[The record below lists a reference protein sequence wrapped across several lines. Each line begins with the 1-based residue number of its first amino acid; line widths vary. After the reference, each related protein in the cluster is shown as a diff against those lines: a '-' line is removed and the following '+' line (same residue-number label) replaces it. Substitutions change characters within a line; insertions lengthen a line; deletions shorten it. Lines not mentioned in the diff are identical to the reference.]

1 MSEGSVTRAYVIT
14 TGTLF
19 GLLTI
24 VHIWR
29 VVVERD
35 LATDPAY
42 LGITAIAAAM
52 AVWSWRV
59 VSRLSSQSGVGQS

>member
-1 MSEGSVTRAYVIT
+1 MKSYVAT

-29 VVVERD
+29 
-35 LATDPAY
+35 ATQEKQLVTEPWY
-42 LGITAIAAAM
+42 ILITVAAAVLC
-52 AVWSWRV
+52 VWALRV
-59 VSRLSSQSGVGQS
+59 LRRLPKS